1 MSRSTRCRRIRR
13 DNMKITIVC
22 AGKIKEKYLSAGIA
36 EFLKRLKPYAQ
47 VEIREIHEEK
57 MPEDPSPAEKE
68 QVLAREGEKLL
79 KLLYVLDVYGALKSS
94 EQLAEEIN
102 ALGLR
107 GRSSI
112 TFLIGGAFGLSKEVR
127 AKADARISFSPMTF
141 THQMVRLLL
150 VEQIYRAFK
159 INRGEK
165 YHW

>member
-1 MSRSTRCRRIRR
+1 
-13 DNMKITIVC
+13 MKLTIIC

-36 EFLKRLKPYAQ
+36 EFMKRLRPFAQ

-57 MPEDPSPAEKE
+57 MPDEPSAAEKE
-68 QVLAREGEKLL
+68 QVLLKEGEKLL
-79 KLLYVLDVYGALKSS
+79 KLVPSGSYLFVLDVYGSEMAS
-94 EQLAEEIN
+94 EQLAEKIDQ
-102 ALGLR
+102 LGIQ

-112 TFLIGGAFGLSKEVR
+112 SFLIGGAFGLSKEVR
-127 AKADARISFSPMTF
+127 AAADERLSFSQMTF

-159 INRGEK
+159 INRHEK

>member
-1 MSRSTRCRRIRR
+1 
-13 DNMKITIVC
+13 MKITIVC

-36 EFLKRLKPYAQ
+36 EFMKRLKPFAQ

-57 MPEDPSPAEKE
+57 MPDSPSEAEKE
-68 QVLAREGEKLL
+68 QVLTREGEKLL
-79 KLLYVLDVYGALKSS
+79 KLVPEGSYLFVLDVFGKEKSS
-94 EQLAEEIN
+94 EELAASIDK
-102 ALGLR
+102 LGLS
-107 GRSSI
+107 GRSNI
-112 TFLIGGAFGLSKEVR
+112 TFLIGGAFGLSSEVR
-127 AKADARISFSPMTF
+127 KAADELLSFSRMTF